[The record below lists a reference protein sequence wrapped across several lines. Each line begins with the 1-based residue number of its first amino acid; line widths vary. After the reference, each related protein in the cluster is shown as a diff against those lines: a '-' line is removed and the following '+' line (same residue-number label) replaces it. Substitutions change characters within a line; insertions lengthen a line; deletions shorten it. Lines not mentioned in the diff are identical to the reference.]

1 MNNSKQENLKINFK
15 KNLILSNNNYE
26 LIGIISQN
34 INGEEEKKF
43 IPYCQDIINKIWF
56 RYDEEKICEIDMNKE
71 KEIII
76 FPIALFYQKIK

>member
-1 MNNSKQENLKINFK
+1 MAK
-15 KNLILSNNNYE
+15 K
-26 LIGIISQN
+26 
-34 INGEEEKKF
+34 KKF